1 MLASSLFGE
10 RIHLEVRPAP
20 SADQEAF
27 SALVARKQQLQKMKT
42 VEENLLGTAPSEA
55 VRSEIEEDLSFLEER
70 LAETERQIAEAVES
84 SPL

>member
-1 MLASSLFGE
+1 
-10 RIHLEVRPAP
+10 
-20 SADQEAF
+20 
-27 SALVARKQQLQKMKT
+27 MKT